1 LNKTNKD
8 VIIVFSIALI
18 IFATSFFSVSS
29 QTEQIIISESEF
41 GEPTPYFNLILI
53 GGAIIILVLWYYFK
67 KVKEIEGED
76 FSGQKKV
83 SSN

>member
-1 LNKTNKD
+1 MNKTNKD